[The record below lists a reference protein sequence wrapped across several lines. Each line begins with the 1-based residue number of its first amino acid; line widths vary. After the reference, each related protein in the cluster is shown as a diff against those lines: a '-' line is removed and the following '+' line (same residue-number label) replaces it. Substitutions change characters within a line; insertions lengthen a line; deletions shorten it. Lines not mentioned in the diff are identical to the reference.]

1 MNGSLRNF
9 NVRLALIGSLV
20 LTAASVWA
28 AEDRLDVSL
37 IIDKA
42 AAESAMGEPVKV
54 AAPRNLEGGDGYYSK
69 CNYYSATSNKALI
82 LRCYQAAAGFDAK
95 KELDSVKASTGTPKS
110 VSGLGDKAQIYNGP
124 ESGLPVNVVML
135 YVIKNNSLV
144 TVGMSGLDEETAVEK
159 TKRLA
164 QKIVTQIH

>member
-1 MNGSLRNF
+1 MNGLFVSFVARF
-9 NVRLALIGSLV
+9 ALIGCLV
-20 LTAASVWA
+20 LAGVSVRA

-54 AAPRNLEGGDGYYSK
+54 PAPRNLDGGDGYYSK

-82 LRCYQAAAGFDAK
+82 LRCYQAAAGFDAR

-110 VSGLGDKAQIYNGP
+110 LSGLGDKAQIYSGP

-135 YVIKNNSLV
+135 YVIKGNSLV
-144 TVGMSGLDEETAVEK
+144 TVGMSGLDEETALEK

-164 QKIVTQIH
+164 QKIVTQIR